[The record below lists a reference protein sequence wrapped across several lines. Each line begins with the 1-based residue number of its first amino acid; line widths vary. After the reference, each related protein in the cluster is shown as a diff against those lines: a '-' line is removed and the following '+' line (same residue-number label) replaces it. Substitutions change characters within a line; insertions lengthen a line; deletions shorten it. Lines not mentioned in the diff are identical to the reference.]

1 MYIKYIK
8 IAKVICA
15 TIISKVIMKMNDEKI
30 GLNLNPNKKHKNQ
43 DKTTKFD

>member
-8 IAKVICA
+8 ITKVVCA
-15 TIISKVIMKMNDEKI
+15 AVIGTIIMKRNDEKI

-43 DKTTKFD
+43 DKTTKLS